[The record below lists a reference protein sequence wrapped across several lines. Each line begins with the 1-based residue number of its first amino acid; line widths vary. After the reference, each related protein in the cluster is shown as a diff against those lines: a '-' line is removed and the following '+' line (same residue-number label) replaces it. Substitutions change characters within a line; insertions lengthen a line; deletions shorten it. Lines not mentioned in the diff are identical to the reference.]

1 MNRADLVYAICRILG
16 LREKP
21 VADKA
26 EKAAA

>member
-21 VADKA
+21 TTEKT